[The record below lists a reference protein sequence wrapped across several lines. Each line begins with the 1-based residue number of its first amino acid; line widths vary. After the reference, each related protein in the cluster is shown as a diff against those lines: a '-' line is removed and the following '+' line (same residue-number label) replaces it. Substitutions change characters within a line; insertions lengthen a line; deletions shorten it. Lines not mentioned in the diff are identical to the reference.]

1 MAPGFDS
8 LTAAL
13 ADRYQIERELGQGG
27 MATVYLARDLKHD
40 RQVAIKVLKPELA
53 AVLGAERFL
62 AEIRTTAN
70 LQHPH
75 IVPLFDS
82 GEADGFLYYVM
93 PYIEGESLRDRLDDE
108 KQLPIDEALEIAR
121 VVGSA
126 LDFAHSRNVVHRDIK
141 PGNILFQDGV
151 ASVADFGIAV
161 AANSAGGDRLTETG
175 MSLGTPAYMSPEQ
188 IAGERDLDHRSDVY
202 SLACVTYEML
212 AGDPPFVASRPLA
225 LLAKHVADPAP
236 PVTTARPGVS
246 AAVAAALAK
255 ALSKAPADRPNSA
268 GAFAEA
274 LRDGG
279 GPSHVPLPSIV
290 VLPFANFSAD
300 ADDEYFS
307 DGLTDEIITDLSAVQ
322 ALRVISS
329 SSARMLKGTTKSVR
343 QIGAELSCG
352 YALEG
357 AVRRA
362 GNGIRITAKLVEVDT
377 DTQLWT
383 GKFGGTLDDVF
394 EIQESVSREIVD
406 ALQVRLSPKEEEAL
420 AARPIEDVRAQE
432 CYLKARSALW
442 SFTPERL
449 EEGVRQ
455 LKKGLEI
462 VGNNVTLQRGLAEAY
477 LQYINTALAVGQE
490 EHFLDLIQQCAQR
503 IFEVEPDSPH
513 GLHALSCAQGVR
525 GQTQETVR
533 LNTRVLDLLP
543 RDTSALLFCGHGLS
557 WHLGRADLAAPFV
570 ERLQAID
577 PLTPI
582 SRFPSFGA
590 PLLSGDFAGALAA
603 AREML
608 ELDPSLPI
616 SKAAVVMSLLHLERF
631 EEAEELCADVTA
643 APDSDLGTWWMG
655 LYRAMWRGEVDEV
668 RRLCA
673 GPYAQAGDWD
683 QEVPH
688 TIAQAYASIDDVPEA
703 LAWFEKTIDQG
714 MINYPYF
721 SQYDPFLAN
730 LRGNERFEQL
740 LERTRHEWEEIEV

>member
-1 MAPGFDS
+1 MDSGFDN

-13 ADRYQIERELGQGG
+13 ADRYQIEREIGQGG
-27 MATVYLARDLKHD
+27 MATVYLAKDLKHE
-40 RQVAIKVLKPELA
+40 RQVAVKVLRPELA
-53 AVLGAERFL
+53 AAIGAERFL
-62 AEIRTTAN
+62 AEIKTTAN

-82 GEADGFLYYVM
+82 GEAGGFLYYVM
-93 PYIEGESLRDRLDDE
+93 PYIEGASLRDRLDDE
-108 KQLPIDEALEIAR
+108 QQLPIDEALEIAR

-126 LDFAHSRNVVHRDIK
+126 LDFAHARDVVHRDIK
-141 PGNILFQDGV
+141 PENILFQDGV
-151 ASVADFGIAV
+151 ASVADFGIAL
-161 AANSAGGDRLTETG
+161 AANSTGGDRLTEAG
-175 MSLGTPAYMSPEQ
+175 VSLGTPAYMSPEQ

-225 LLAKHVADPAP
+225 IFAKHMTDLAP

-246 AAVAAALAK
+246 PTAAAALAK
-255 ALSKAPADRPNSA
+255 ALSKAAADRPKSA

-274 LRDGG
+274 LRSGDA
-279 GPSHVPLPSIV
+279 PSHAAPPSIV
-290 VLPFANFSAD
+290 VLPFANLSAD
-300 ADDEYFS
+300 ADNEYFS

-329 SSARMLKGTTKSVR
+329 SSARMLKETTKSVR

-357 AVRRA
+357 AVRRS
-362 GNGIRITAKLVEVDT
+362 GDSIRITAKLVEVDT

-383 GKFGGTLDDVF
+383 GKYGGTLDDVF

-406 ALQVRLSPKEEEAL
+406 ALQVRLSPKEEEAI

-432 CYLKARSALW
+432 CYLKARTALW
-442 SFTPERL
+442 SFIPEGL

-477 LQYINTALAVGQE
+477 LQYINMALAGGRE
-490 EHFLDLIQQCAQR
+490 EHFVDLIEQCAQR
-503 IFEVEPDSPH
+503 IFELEPDSPH
-513 GLHALSCAQGVR
+513 GLHALSCVQGVR

-533 LNTRVLDLLP
+533 LNTRVLDMLP

-557 WHLGRADLAAPFV
+557 WHLGRPDLAAPFA
-570 ERLQAID
+570 ERLREID

-582 SRFPSFGA
+582 SRIPSVSA
-590 PLLSGDFAGALAA
+590 PLFSGDFEAALDA
-603 AREML
+603 AREMR

-616 SKAAVVMSLLHLERF
+616 SKAMVVMSLLHLERF
-631 EEAEELCADVTA
+631 EEAEELCADVKA

-655 LYRAMWRGEVDEV
+655 IYRAMWRGEVDEV

-673 GPYAQAGDWD
+673 GPYAQLADWD

-688 TIAQAYASIDDVPEA
+688 TIAQAYASIGDVPQA

-721 SQYDPFLAN
+721 SRYDPFLAN
-730 LRGNERFEQL
+730 LRGNERFEEL
-740 LERTRHEWEEIEV
+740 LER